1 METIFTDKEV
11 LKIINEAIEK
21 EPFIGNPRELY
32 EPLDY
37 ILSLGGKRIRPVML
51 LMTVNM
57 YCGNLRRAI
66 PAALGIELFHN
77 FSLIHDDIMD
87 NAPIRRGQPT
97 VHSRWN
103 NNIAILS
110 GDTML
115 VKAYE
120 RFLELPEP
128 VIKPAL
134 EIFNRTA
141 VEVCEGQQY
150 DMNFETREDVS
161 IGEYLEM
168 IRLKTAVLIGASFY
182 IGGLMANV
190 SATDLQNLY
199 DFGIK
204 TGLVFQLQDDLLD
217 TYGDEKSFGKR
228 SYGDISSNKKTYLY
242 IKALELADES
252 DKARL
257 LELYSMNNIE
267 TSVKIREVLEIF
279 EKTGVKHHTQ
289 QKIREFHSLALNCF
303 NALSVEPGRKRNMLE
318 YTEALTGRIS

>member
-1 METIFTDKEV
+1 MEDLFNDKEV

-21 EPFIGNPRELY
+21 EPFQGNPRELY

-57 YCGNLRRAI
+57 YCGNLRRAL

-87 NAPIRRGQPT
+87 KAPIRRGQPT

-103 NNIAILS
+103 DNIAILS

-134 EIFNRTA
+134 KIFNRTA
-141 VEVCEGQQY
+141 VEVCEGQQH
-150 DMNFETREDVS
+150 DMNFETRKDVS
-161 IGEYLEM
+161 IEEYLEM

-182 IGGLMANV
+182 LGGLLANV
-190 SATDLQNLY
+190 SESDLQNLY

-204 TGLVFQLQDDLLD
+204 TGMVFQLQDDLLD

-242 IKALELADES
+242 IKALELAEDD

-257 LELYSMNNIE
+257 SALYSAP
-267 TSVKIREVLEIF
+267 SSDPDVKIREVLEIF
-279 EKTGVKHHTQ
+279 EKTGVKGHTQ
-289 QKIREFHSLALNCF
+289 QKIREYHQLALQSF
-303 NALSVEPGRKRNMLE
+303 NALNVEPGRKKNLLE